1 MFPASWFRFLS
12 QCLQHTVNI
21 ASFNIELCPNLVLS
35 LGNAFRWVQEPNSP
49 TRAAEGENA
58 KLTWD
63 YDLGG
68 VAIAS
73 VEWNQILDG
82 NLNEKE
88 IGKII
93 SGDMPQ
99 VFDGFKARFNITDK
113 ATLIITNVLR
123 TDTGKYEC
131 KVTPQSGRSFSS
143 TILLDVQC
151 K

>member
-1 MFPASWFRFLS
+1 M
-12 QCLQHTVNI
+12 
-21 ASFNIELCPNLVLS
+21 
-35 LGNAFRWVQEPNSP
+35 AFV
-49 TRAAEGENA
+49 
-58 KLTWD
+58 
-63 YDLGG
+63 
-68 VAIAS
+68 S

-93 SGDMPQ
+93 SGDIPQ
-99 VFDGFKARFNITDK
+99 VFDGFKARFNITDN

-131 KVTPQSGRSFSS
+131 KVTPHSGQSFSS

-151 K
+151 T